1 MTTQTTTT
9 PAVSPLME
17 IALRIREMR
26 RITGFTEKEMAEK
39 TGVTEAEYRSYE
51 TGTVDLPFTFLHK
64 CSLAF
69 GLELTDLLEGQ
80 SAKLS
85 SYSVTRRGC
94 GLITAAEDGIT
105 IRNMAALFRQKL
117 ATPY

>member
-39 TGVTEAEYRSYE
+39 TGVTEAEYRPARSICRSPSC
-51 TGTVDLPFTFLHK
+51 TSVRWP
-64 CSLAF
+64 
-69 GLELTDLLEGQ
+69 
-80 SAKLS
+80 SAS
-85 SYSVTRRGC
+85 S
-94 GLITAAEDGIT
+94 
-105 IRNMAALFRQKL
+105 
-117 ATPY
+117 

>member
-9 PAVSPLME
+9 PTVSPLME

-51 TGTVDLPFTFLHK
+51 TGTVDLPAQVF
-64 CSLAF
+64 A
-69 GLELTDLLEGQ
+69 GLRPRVDR
-80 SAKLS
+80 SA
-85 SYSVTRRGC
+85 
-94 GLITAAEDGIT
+94 
-105 IRNMAALFRQKL
+105 
-117 ATPY
+117 

>member
-51 TGTVDLPFTFLHK
+51 TGTVDLPFTFLR
-64 CSLAF
+64 S
-69 GLELTDLLEGQ
+69 EE
-80 SAKLS
+80 
-85 SYSVTRRGC
+85 RRVGKEC
-94 GLITAAEDGIT
+94 
-105 IRNMAALFRQKL
+105 RSRWS
-117 ATPY
+117 PYH

>member
-51 TGTVDLPFTFLHK
+51 TGTVDLRSPSCT
-64 CSLAF
+64 SVRWP
-69 GLELTDLLEGQ
+69 
-80 SAKLS
+80 SAS
-85 SYSVTRRGC
+85 S
-94 GLITAAEDGIT
+94 
-105 IRNMAALFRQKL
+105 
-117 ATPY
+117 

>member
-39 TGVTEAEYRSYE
+39 TGVTEAQVFAGLRPRVDRS
-51 TGTVDLPFTFLHK
+51 
-64 CSLAF
+64 A
-69 GLELTDLLEGQ
+69 
-80 SAKLS
+80 
-85 SYSVTRRGC
+85 
-94 GLITAAEDGIT
+94 
-105 IRNMAALFRQKL
+105 
-117 ATPY
+117 

>member
-69 GLELTDLLEGQ
+69 GLEDLPCPDQPLH
-80 SAKLS
+80 
-85 SYSVTRRGC
+85 RGAC
-94 GLITAAEDGIT
+94 AGRDVSHGAQA
-105 IRNMAALFRQKL
+105 RCC
-117 ATPY
+117 